1 MKIIFSLVL
10 AFLIPSLVYS
20 DTPGCSDRDSEF
32 SNRSSAPE
40 KLWALIKEAGLQEDY
55 TLGICGLNPWYLM
68 GDFNGNGQY
77 DFALLLRQR
86 TKENDAKL
94 AVIWESG
101 KVDFLERD
109 GKLQYPRIE
118 AWHVYPKY
126 EKVLLGAEEG
136 IPPVLEGDGIMIY
149 KLELSSSLV
158 YWNGTHF
165 TYYWQGG

>member
-165 TYYWQGG
+165 TYYWQGD